1 MRDIPIFS
9 TELGVASLILNQI
22 PYTKKAYIRIQ
33 DSGSGDAFLQ
43 ECCSFC
49 KAAGAESVY
58 GTGHACCEKFPTYTR
73 ILKMQMSVHCV
84 GDTDASLFPV
94 TESTLEQWR
103 DLYNKKVVQ
112 IPNGSYM
119 TLDKAKEL
127 LQDGDGY
134 FVHRNGELFG
144 IGKASGDT
152 LHWVASLKTGA
163 GQDVVRALC
172 HALSADTVYLEVSS
186 ENHKAMK
193 LYDKLGFV
201 PVSVISEWY
210 QIF

>member
-1 MRDIPIFS
+1 
-9 TELGVASLILNQI
+9 
-22 PYTKKAYIRIQ
+22 
-33 DSGSGDAFLQ
+33 
-43 ECCSFC
+43 
-49 KAAGAESVY
+49 
-58 GTGHACCEKFPTYTR
+58 
-73 ILKMQMSVHCV
+73 
-84 GDTDASLFPV
+84 
-94 TESTLEQWR
+94 
-103 DLYNKKVVQ
+103 
-112 IPNGSYM
+112 M